1 MEGDKALNFRI
12 TAKCPKTRARS
23 SHLTLAATSPYG
35 TQTLVKTPVFM
46 PVGTNGTLKGL
57 LPEQIETCGCNMML
71 SNTYHLA
78 SRPGSKIVAA
88 AGGLHKFM
96 NWKNGLLTDS
106 GGFQMVSLSK
116 LMKLDENGVIFTS
129 PYDDSVETT
138 LTPEGA
144 TAIQHEIGANIIM
157 QLDDVISST
166 HSDHDRFVEATH
178 RTIRWYDR
186 CKAQHNGYEA
196 KQNLFPIVQ
205 GGLDPELRAF
215 CAQEIAARDPPG
227 IAIGGLSGGECK
239 SDFIKMV
246 ACSTENLP
254 ENKPRYL
261 MGVGFAVDL
270 ILCSALGVD
279 MFDCVYPTRTARFG
293 CALVG
298 LGIKINLKWAVFQND
313 TSVIEPGC
321 DCYACVNNHKR
332 SMINHLLKK
341 RNTIACHLIS
351 QHNVRFQMRFMNKI
365 KDAIASGD
373 LPKLILQTLDQHYKT
388 REDYPDWVLT
398 ALEILKIEA

>member
-1 MEGDKALNFRI
+1 MKALEFKVVS
-12 TAKCPKTRARS
+12 KCKSTRGRKS
-23 SHLTLAATSPYG
+23 DLILEPTSPHG
-35 TQTLVKTPVFM
+35 ARTLVKTPVFM
-46 PVGTNGTLKGL
+46 PVGTNGTLKGF
-57 LPEQIETCGCNMML
+57 LPDQIEATGCNMML

-78 SRPGSKIVAA
+78 SRPGAKVVAA

-116 LMKLDENGVIFTS
+116 LMELDENGVVFTS
-129 PYDDSVETT
+129 PYDDAMETV

-144 TAIQHEIGANIIM
+144 TSIQHEIGANIIM

-166 HSDHDRFVEATH
+166 HSDKDRFIEATH

-186 CKAQHNGYEA
+186 CKTRHSGSEGR
-196 KQNLFPIVQ
+196 QNLFPIVQ
-205 GGLDPELRAF
+205 GGLDPDLRAQ
-215 CAQEIAARDPPG
+215 CAKEIASRDPPG
-227 IAIGGLSGGECK
+227 VAIGGLSGGECK
-239 SDFIKMV
+239 VDFIKMV
-246 ACSTENLP
+246 ACSTANLP
-254 ENKPRYL
+254 EDKPRYL

-298 LGIKINLKWAVFQND
+298 LGTKLNLKWSTFQND
-313 TSVIEPGC
+313 LNVIETGC
-321 DCYACVNNHKR
+321 DCYACANNYKR
-332 SMINHLLKK
+332 SLLYHLLKK
-341 RNTIACHLIS
+341 RNTVACHLIS

-365 KDAIASGD
+365 KESIECGN
-373 LPKLILQTLDQHYKT
+373 LPSLIIQTLDQHYKSKK
-388 REDYPDWVLT
+388 DYPEWVLT
-398 ALEILKIEA
+398 ALEILKIEF